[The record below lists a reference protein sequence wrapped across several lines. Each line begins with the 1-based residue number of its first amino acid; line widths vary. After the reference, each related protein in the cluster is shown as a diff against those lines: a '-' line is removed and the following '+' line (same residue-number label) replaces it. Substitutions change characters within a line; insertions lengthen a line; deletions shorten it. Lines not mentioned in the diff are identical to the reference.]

1 MFELY
6 YLDHFREEVAKKKA
20 EGAITAVRKL
30 SPMEMSK
37 RTANVVREAIDVD
50 AAEELMREAKVSMKM
65 MSERTAKL
73 MLDLAFNKITHMS
86 DDAASERLI
95 RYAGELCLK
104 AKFDLDERQEFFATL
119 KDHIED
125 HIGDD

>member
-1 MFELY
+1 MGDLY
-6 YLDHFREEVAKKKA
+6 YLDQY
-20 EGAITAVRKL
+20 
-30 SPMEMSK
+30 
-37 RTANVVREAIDVD
+37 REAVAEAEIADKVKAVVNTKKVD
-50 AAEELMREAKVSMKM
+50 AAEELMQEAKVSMKI

-86 DDAASERLI
+86 DDLASERLI
-95 RYAGELCLK
+95 RYAGELHCK

-119 KDHIED
+119 EDHIED

>member
-1 MFELY
+1 MCDLY
-6 YLDHFREEVAKKKA
+6 YLDQYREAVIEAKLNEA
-20 EGAITAVRKL
+20 VVAVRKL
-30 SPMEMSK
+30 PPMEMSG